1 MAEIKSSDQQAAL
14 DSIHLDTRYNYWIG
28 LQRDEVGEWVWQ
40 HSHQKVG
47 AWTNWG
53 PGLPDNFNH
62 LNERCTETFF
72 SKKIFSGKWMWN
84 DNSCANTVGASS
96 HEIRP
101 LCQADMIEQ

>member
-28 LQRDEVGEWVWQ
+28 LQKDDVGEWVWQ
-40 HSHQKVG
+40 HSQQKIG
-47 AWTNWG
+47 TWTNWG

-62 LNERCTETFF
+62 QNEWCTETYYK
-72 SKKIFSGKWMWN
+72 KKIFSGKWMWN
-84 DNSCANTVGASS
+84 DVPCATTVGTMS